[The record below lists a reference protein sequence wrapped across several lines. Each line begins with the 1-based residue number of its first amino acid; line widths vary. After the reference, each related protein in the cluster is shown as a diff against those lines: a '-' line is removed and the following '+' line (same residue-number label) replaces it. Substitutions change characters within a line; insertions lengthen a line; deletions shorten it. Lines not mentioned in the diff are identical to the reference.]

1 MHPSRYTKPNL
12 SLSKLTFES
21 YRSVLGGLLT
31 VFPFHTAC
39 YKLLGRVISGR
50 INTTVDEENL
60 YAAFVRL
67 SDEYST
73 WHLDIDY
80 GSPCPRDNR
89 SWITYLGHELDAP
102 SAVLLRPTNMRCP
115 QLLVKNPIDAADIS
129 AHLVNQQFLPEVLAS
144 SSVLQDPFDR
154 LPHEIRQ
161 HLLELLSNRDIA
173 AVRTA
178 SYPMHTTIPSK
189 AVWKRLIAAHMPWL
203 WEMDAVISRG
213 AYRELNLS
221 RTIREL
227 ENWTTFGDDKT
238 DTFSLALAN
247 RRRIWSI
254 CEIIAD
260 EYDKVTDECKV
271 ATTREWVDMGD
282 GCFELQIKP

>member
-1 MHPSRYTKPNL
+1 
-12 SLSKLTFES
+12 
-21 YRSVLGGLLT
+21 
-31 VFPFHTAC
+31 
-39 YKLLGRVISGR
+39 
-50 INTTVDEENL
+50 
-60 YAAFVRL
+60 
-67 SDEYST
+67 
-73 WHLDIDY
+73 
-80 GSPCPRDNR
+80 
-89 SWITYLGHELDAP
+89 
-102 SAVLLRPTNMRCP
+102 
-115 QLLVKNPIDAADIS
+115 
-129 AHLVNQQFLPEVLAS
+129 
-144 SSVLQDPFDR
+144 
-154 LPHEIRQ
+154 
-161 HLLELLSNRDIA
+161 
-173 AVRTA
+173 
-178 SYPMHTTIPSK
+178 MHTTIPSK

-227 ENWTTFGDDKT
+227 ENWTTFGDEKT